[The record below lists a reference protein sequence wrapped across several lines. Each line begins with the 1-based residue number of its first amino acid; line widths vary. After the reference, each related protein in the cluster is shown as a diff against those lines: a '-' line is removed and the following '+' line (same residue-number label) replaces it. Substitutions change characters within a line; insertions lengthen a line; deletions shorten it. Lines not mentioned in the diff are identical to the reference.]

1 MRPYLEVQKL
11 IWKDK
16 MPSLNDSDA
25 GTLAENFDFSGG
37 AVHLLKISTFQ
48 GGRNRQCHPQGYNE

>member
-25 GTLAENFDFSGG
+25 GTLAENFDF
-37 AVHLLKISTFQ
+37 Q
-48 GGRNRQCHPQGYNE
+48 GGINKKKGS

>member
-37 AVHLLKISTFQ
+37 GDNKQKERVIEQ
-48 GGRNRQCHPQGYNE
+48 RNT

>member
-37 AVHLLKISTFQ
+37 EKSTMSSSRLQ
-48 GGRNRQCHPQGYNE
+48 

>member
-37 AVHLLKISTFQ
+37 EIDNIIRKATM
-48 GGRNRQCHPQGYNE
+48 NEILN

>member
-25 GTLAENFDFSGG
+25 ILMP
-37 AVHLLKISTFQ
+37 VHLLKISTFQ

>member
-37 AVHLLKISTFQ
+37 GEIDNVILKATM
-48 GGRNRQCHPQGYNE
+48 NEILN